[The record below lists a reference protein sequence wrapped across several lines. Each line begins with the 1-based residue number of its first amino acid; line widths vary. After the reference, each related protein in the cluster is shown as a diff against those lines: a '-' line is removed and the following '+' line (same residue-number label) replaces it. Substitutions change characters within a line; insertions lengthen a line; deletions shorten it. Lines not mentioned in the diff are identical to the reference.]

1 ALRGIAMAQLGEL
14 ARARELLRRAAR
26 GFGPTELVA
35 RARCIVA
42 EAETAL
48 AARDL
53 AGSPRALAA
62 AGDLLER
69 RGDRVNAWWARLV
82 AARRAL
88 LLGRVAEA
96 AAALRRLEGREL
108 PPPLA
113 AVAELAAADLAL
125 RALRVGPARAALDRA
140 EAAAARAVIPA
151 LLAEVAQARAAL
163 ARPAARL
170 RRGGVERALGLEE
183 VEVVLSSGDL
193 IVDACRRA
201 LRRGPDVVP
210 LARRPVLFALARALG
225 EAWPSPAGVERDA
238 LIARAFEARRPNASH
253 RARLRVEIGRLRA
266 LARPLLRVD
275 ATPVGFALTP
285 CIAAGVAV
293 LAPPIDGEPA
303 SLLAL
308 LADGAAWSTSALAL
322 ALGASQRT
330 VQRAL
335 AELEAAGR
343 VRAVGRARAR
353 RWLAPPLAPFATTLL
368 LPSALP
374 VG

>member
-1 ALRGIAMAQLGEL
+1 
-14 ARARELLRRAAR
+14 
-26 GFGPTELVA
+26 
-35 RARCIVA
+35 
-42 EAETAL
+42 TAL

-96 AAALRRLEGREL
+96 AAALRRLAGREL

-210 LARRPVLFALARALG
+210 LARRPGLFALARALG
-225 EAWPSPAGVERDA
+225 EAWPAPARVERDA

-330 VQRAL
+330 
-335 AELEAAGR
+335 
-343 VRAVGRARAR
+343 
-353 RWLAPPLAPFATTLL
+353 
-368 LPSALP
+368 
-374 VG
+374 